1 MTEIREIALKI
12 FLAARMAAGF
22 DFGARFRLT
31 IYIPEPRSGWG
42 KWGWDIPRR
51 FSSVKKLA
59 VDLPIKQ
66 LSHIEKKRN
75 YFVPFFEDASF
86 FSFSILL

>member
-22 DFGARFRLT
+22 DFGARFRIT

-42 KWGWDIPRR
+42 KWGWEVIGDVVLVACVAPGWLGG
-51 FSSVKKLA
+51 F
-59 VDLPIKQ
+59 PG
-66 LSHIEKKRN
+66 
-75 YFVPFFEDASF
+75 
-86 FSFSILL
+86 